1 MNTFPQLLK
10 KIREQSG
17 LTQSELAKVLGV
29 STVLISMLEIGQK
42 EPSKAFVIKLAD
54 KLGVRPGSIM
64 PFIFLDDDSVS
75 IKHLPGPEKALVSL
89 GEKLQNYLITEK
101 AKKLKQYV

>member
-1 MNTFPQLLK
+1 MNSFPQLLK

-17 LTQSELAKVLGV
+17 LTQNQLAKVLGV

-42 EPSKAFVIKLAD
+42 EPSKAFVIKLAN
-54 KLGVRPGSIM
+54 KLGVRPSSIM
-64 PFIFLDDDSVS
+64 PFVFFEDDYSS
-75 IKHLPGPEKALVSL
+75 LNHLAGPEKALASL
-89 GEKLQNYLITEK
+89 GEKLQNYLINTK